1 MTVKTVLTTV
11 PLQTAP
17 GGGRLEFVDIC
28 CARISERRE
37 MSSLNVNDVPSTCRY
52 SEDKIKAGVAAG
64 NRVLQEDR
72 SRKINEGDKV
82 ESRRVN

>member
-1 MTVKTVLTTV
+1 
-11 PLQTAP
+11 
-17 GGGRLEFVDIC
+17 
-28 CARISERRE
+28 